1 MAQRIQTLDSQGKV
15 VRGEYNATL
24 PTYTDGDVVIP
35 QYDSRGRLILTVGSY
50 ATDDSAMP
58 ATPSIMPVGGEYR
71 ASATTYT
78 DGDATVLQTDVNG
91 NLKATLATL
100 IAGED
105 LTNDVLKVE
114 QRFSGSMVSADAL
127 IKSGAGFLHSLTF
140 AQIDA
145 APTAG
150 TIIVYD
156 NTAES
161 GTILYSETFD
171 TTIFRGYSV
180 ILDIAFSTGLYIGFA
195 TTADVGV
202 TPSYR

>member
-1 MAQRIQTLDSQGKV
+1 MARIKHGLPGIYNSSAITLDNEEG
-15 VRGEYNATL
+15 AAL
-24 PTYTDGDVVIP
+24 AL
-35 QYDSRGRLILTVGSY
+35 DSSGRLIVSSGGALGY
-50 ATDDSAMP
+50 AIDESAMP
-58 ATPSIMPVGGEYR
+58 ATPSVVPVGGEYR

-78 DGDATVLQTDVNG
+78 DGDAAVLQTDVNG
-91 NLKATLATL
+91 NLKTTLATA

-114 QRFSGSMVSADAL
+114 QRFSGSMVSADTL
-127 IKSGAGFLHSLTF
+127 VKTGAGFIHTLTF
-140 AQIDA
+140 ACIDA
-145 APTAG
+145 VPTAG

-171 TTIFRGYSV
+171 TTVFRGYSV
-180 ILDIAFSTGLYIGFA
+180 ILDLVFSTGLYIGFA
-195 TTADVGV
+195 TTADIGC